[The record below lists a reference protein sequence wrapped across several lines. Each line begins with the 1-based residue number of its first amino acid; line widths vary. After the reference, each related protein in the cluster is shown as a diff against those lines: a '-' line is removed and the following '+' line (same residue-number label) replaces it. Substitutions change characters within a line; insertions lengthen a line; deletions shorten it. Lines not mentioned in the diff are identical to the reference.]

1 MQGMKQLAA
10 VAVAGL
16 LALGAGVAFAAE
28 TKAPETGKIPEAAK
42 PAETGKSTQGATPA
56 PMAPAKQAKQG
67 KELGADHFVRGEVTA
82 VDSAV
87 TPPTV
92 TLKVWRGKTTETLTL
107 AVPSTAKI
115 LEGKSTKAIA
125 DLKVGERVR
134 VKYDQM
140 SNRLEADQ
148 IHILKAAKAKAS

>member
-1 MQGMKQLAA
+1 MQGMKQVAA

-28 TKAPETGKIPEAAK
+28 TKPPEAAK
-42 PAETGKSTQGATPA
+42 PAETGKTAQGVSPA
-56 PMAPAKQAKQG
+56 PMAPAKQAKEG
-67 KELGADHFVRGEVTA
+67 KELGTDHIVRGEVTA

-87 TPPTV
+87 APPTV
-92 TLKVWRGKTTETLTL
+92 TLKVWRGKTTENLTV

-148 IHILKAAKAKAS
+148 IHILKAAKTKAS